1 MNTEDTDTRQEV
13 KSIKDFITRFF
24 SNLDI
29 VFCVF
34 VITAIIS
41 YVLGYKEGVDY
52 EPPVECTS
60 EYVAIAGDEACKS
73 IQEQSNREYEE
84 NMGSQWR

>member
-1 MNTEDTDTRQEV
+1 MLNTEENRAELR
-13 KSIKDFITRFF
+13 SIKAFIDRFL

-29 VFCVF
+29 VFYVF
-34 VITAIIS
+34 AITAIIGYS
-41 YVLGYKEGVDY
+41 LGYKEGFNY

-60 EYVAIAGDEACKS
+60 EYVAIAGDEACQS